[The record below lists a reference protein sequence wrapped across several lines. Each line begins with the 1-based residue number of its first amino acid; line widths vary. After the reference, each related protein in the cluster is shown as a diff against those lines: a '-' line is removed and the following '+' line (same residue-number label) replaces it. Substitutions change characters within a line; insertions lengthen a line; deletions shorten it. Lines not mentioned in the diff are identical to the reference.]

1 MMCGDLTF
9 RLILPEEL
17 RFSFKL
23 ETRSGNKTFQL
34 VLLREITYTFLYD
47 NLNNKTFL
55 IKLPDEIYNTF
66 LYSNENNKTF
76 EFSCLP
82 GVEYIYFITSDGEYF
97 KVIGNKLLTV
107 QKPI

>member
-1 MMCGDLTF
+1 MCGDLTF

-34 VLLREITYTFLYD
+34 VLPQEITYTFLYD

-76 EFSCLP
+76 EFLCEA
-82 GVEYIYFITSDGEYF
+82 GVKYILFVTQNNQYIVFGDGTSLVF
-97 KVIGNKLLTV
+97 KNL
-107 QKPI
+107 